1 VLGIDD
7 GPFEKGTDRD
17 VPIVAV
23 VMEGAG
29 VIEGV
34 SISSFPV
41 DGENATGF
49 LVQWIGG
56 SRWAPAL
63 QGVVLGGV
71 ALAGLGVIDL
81 AALASALG
89 VPVLSVTRRAPTE
102 TGLQDALTAAG
113 LSHRTAILERIP
125 TAQEVEP
132 GLFLSFAGA
141 ERDEARDLLRATLG
155 ASKMPEAL
163 RVAHLIG
170 AALVRG
176 HSRGRA

>member
-7 GPFEKGTDRD
+7 GPFEKGQGRD
-17 VPIVAV
+17 VPIVGV

-34 SISSFPV
+34 SISSFPP

-49 LVQWIGG
+49 LVQWVGG

-71 ALAGLGVIDL
+71 SLAGLGVIDL

-102 TGLQDALTAAG
+102 TGLQDALAAAG
-113 LSHRTAILERIP
+113 LRHRAAILERTP
-125 TAQEVEP
+125 PAREVD

-141 ERDEARDLLRATLG
+141 ERDEARSLLRATLG

-170 AALVRG
+170 AALVHG
-176 HSRGRA
+176 HSRGRV